1 MLSYAEIESSLSTEH
16 KRQLT
21 EIVLNM
27 ASKKK
32 APSKKSS
39 KVIPGFRKIE
49 THLAGFWK
57 PEIAGQSIQGVVGEA
72 VEVSGHDGKTNVF
85 YSLTLTT
92 NNAAPIVGKDNKK
105 IDVGEGQMVGIGGK
119 MLLIFLRGREGK
131 EVYIEYIGLGPKKP
145 GQNAPK
151 MFDTFERETDD

>member
-1 MLSYAEIESSLSTEH
+1 
-16 KRQLT
+16 
-21 EIVLNM
+21 M

-32 APSKKSS
+32 GTRRSLSNGTPE
-39 KVIPGFRKIE
+39 GFRKVE

-57 PEIAGQSIQGVVGEA
+57 PEIVGQSVQGVVGEA
-72 VEVSGHDGKTNVF
+72 VEVQGKDGKVNVF

-92 NNAAPIVGKDNKK
+92 DQGGPIKGKDDKK
-105 IDVGEGQMVGIGGK
+105 IDTVPGQMIGVGGK

-131 EVYIEYIGLGPKKP
+131 EVYITYTGLGLKKP

-151 MFDTFERETDD
+151 LFDTFERDSDE